1 MDEQFVTVYL
11 DVTSNRPQNETAL
24 KEEQELLLHRFQQ
37 RLPDAAK
44 RKFEL
49 PPIILRNPSD
59 PYLSLLTEAR
69 ELFVVGYFYAC
80 VAMCGIVCERLVKD
94 ALRASLLVFND
105 GQVKS
110 PSEDAFKQFENVDM
124 SRLLGFLEKASVLD
138 DASTKA
144 ARKLSDLRNAYAHA
158 RGSNPQKD
166 AISAIKHLHQVV
178 EGTISVFKEY
188 ELKDGAF
195 VKKNAVG

>member
-1 MDEQFVTVYL
+1 ME
-11 DVTSNRPQNETAL
+11 RA
-24 KEEQELLLHRFQQ
+24 EELVDDLLGPVFG
-37 RLPDAAK
+37 AK
-44 RKFEL
+44 RQS
-49 PPIILRNPSD
+49 R
-59 PYLSLLTEAR
+59 LLN
-69 ELFVVGYFYAC
+69 G
-80 VAMCGIVCERLVKD
+80 
-94 ALRASLLVFND
+94 
-105 GQVKS
+105 GQ
-110 PSEDAFKQFENVDM
+110 E
-124 SRLLGFLEKASVLD
+124 LLGFLEKASVLD